1 MLIPMTL
8 TFDFE
13 NLLLLY
19 SSENSVLKKKVTILH
34 ILARDFVVNDCGHW
48 NRTFSNTLLLF

>member
-19 SSENSVLKKKVTILH
+19 SFENSVLKKVTLLH
-34 ILARDFVVNDCGHW
+34 ILRKAGRP
-48 NRTFSNTLLLF
+48 TLGILIVGTETGSFQTH